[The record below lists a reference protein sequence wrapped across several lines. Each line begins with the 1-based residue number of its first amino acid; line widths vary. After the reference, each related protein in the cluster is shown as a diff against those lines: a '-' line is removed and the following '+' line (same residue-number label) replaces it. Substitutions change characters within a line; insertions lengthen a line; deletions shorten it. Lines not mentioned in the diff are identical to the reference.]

1 MANGILIKNQVAAAD
16 NRALNRSAVAGSS
29 VDINNGSVFH
39 LPSVVSASAG
49 YKEVWNTQ
57 VISTDADDL
66 KNLWVACG
74 KENVVTTSGT
84 SKYRGIDP
92 DVRNFTNLGGDVF
105 DAFKPQVGDI
115 ITLSADA
122 LGGSPSTGDYVASG
136 SSAYTM
142 SWTATSSASSL
153 TFYLLEETY
162 ISLATGGIDN
172 QRVLAYRL
180 ECVNN

>member
-1 MANGILIKNQVAAAD
+1 MASILIKNQVAATD

-29 VDINNGSVFH
+29 VNINNGYVFH
-39 LPSVVSASAG
+39 LPSVVSASTG

-66 KNLWVACG
+66 KDLWMACG
-74 KENVVTTSGT
+74 KEIVTTTSGT

-92 DVRNFTNLGGDVF
+92 DIRNFTNLGGDVF
-105 DAFKPQVGDI
+105 DAFKPQVGDV
-115 ITLSADA
+115 ITLTSADI
-122 LGGSPSTGDYVASG
+122 GGSPSTGDYIASG

-142 SWTATSSASSL
+142 SWTSTLSASSL
-153 TFYLLEETY
+153 TFKLLEETY
-162 ISLATGGIDN
+162 VSLATGGIDN

-180 ECVNN
+180 ECVAN

>member
-1 MANGILIKNQVAAAD
+1 MANGILIKNQVAATD

-39 LPSVVSASAG
+39 LPSVVSASSG

-66 KNLWVACG
+66 KNLWMACG
-74 KENVVTTSGT
+74 KEIVVTTSGT

-92 DVRNFTNLGGDVF
+92 DIRNFTNLGADVF

-142 SWTATSSASSL
+142 SWTTTSSASSL

-162 ISLATGGIDN
+162 LSLPTGGIDD
-172 QRVLAYRL
+172 QRILAYRL